1 MFLVNHIQTLK
12 EIIIM
17 NNYTKL
23 NENQLKAVNGGGYTY
38 YGNGLY
44 VDVKNGKSYVNWG
57 QTWQEGAARAGK
69 AYANGFGKI
78 LGGIGGR

>member
-1 MFLVNHIQTLK
+1 
-12 EIIIM
+12 M

-57 QTWQEGAARAGK
+57 QTIYAQFNRWATNDNGRA
-69 AYANGFGKI
+69 
-78 LGGIGGR
+78 

>member
-1 MFLVNHIQTLK
+1 VPYGRNPKKKSCTAQRFNLISC
-12 EIIIM
+12 
-17 NNYTKL
+17 
-23 NENQLKAVNGGGYTY
+23 ENGQKAITGGGYKY